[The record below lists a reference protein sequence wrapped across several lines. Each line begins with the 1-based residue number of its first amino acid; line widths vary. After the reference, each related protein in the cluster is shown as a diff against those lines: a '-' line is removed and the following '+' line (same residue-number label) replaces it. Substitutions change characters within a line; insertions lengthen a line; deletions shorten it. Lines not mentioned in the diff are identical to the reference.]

1 MPYGRTFNRR
11 WNVRFGDV
19 RHQDRALAIL
29 RRALRSGRTPHAY
42 LFVGPEGVGKEL
54 TAKALAARLL
64 CGGAAGDPA
73 DDACGRCAACR
84 LLAADGHPDFHLVHR
99 GLHRWHPERTVRQ
112 SKGLYLVVDV
122 VRHFVIEPAALKPA
136 QGPRRVF
143 VIRDAERMN
152 DEAQNALLKT
162 LEEPPGTAVLVLLT
176 TAASRLLPTI
186 RSRCQEV
193 PFGLLPAEFVATEL
207 TTRLQLKS
215 EVAQTLAR
223 LSDGRLGVAQRW
235 HQLGLLP
242 ALDAIGA
249 ALDHVAAGDPEGFAR
264 DIVDAATALAVPG
277 ADAEADPEE
286 AGAKAG
292 ARKAATDELR
302 DALKIV
308 LVVLAGLFR
317 DALVLRAGAN
327 VAPYVPPLRAR
338 TERWAAERSA
348 DELEAAIRAVA
359 HAEQLLDRNVAP
371 QLAGEWLAVALRGE
385 TPVP

>member
-1 MPYGRTFNRR
+1 M
-11 WNVRFGDV
+11 RFSDV

-42 LFVGPEGVGKEL
+42 LFVGPDGVGKEL
-54 TAKALAARLL
+54 AARALAGRLL
-64 CGGAAGDPA
+64 CGEPTGDPA
-73 DDACGRCAACR
+73 ADACGRCAACR
-84 LLAADGHPDFHLVHR
+84 LLAADGHPDFHLIHR
-99 GLHRWHPERTVRQ
+99 GLHRLHRERTVRQ

-122 VRHFVIEPAALKPA
+122 IRHFVIEPAALKPA

-162 LEEPPGTAVLVLLT
+162 LEEPPGTAVLILLT

-193 PFGLLPAEFVATEL
+193 PFGLLPTEFVASEL
-207 TTRLQLKS
+207 TTRLHLKS
-215 EVAQTLAR
+215 EAAQTLAR
-223 LSDGRLGVAQRW
+223 LSDGRLGVALRW
-235 HQLGLLP
+235 HQRGLLS
-242 ALDAIGA
+242 ALDAVGA
-249 ALDHVAAGDPEGFAR
+249 TLDHVTAGDPEGFAR
-264 DIVDAATALAVPG
+264 ALVDAATALAVPE
-277 ADAEADPEE
+277 ADAETDPEE
-286 AGAKAG
+286 AGVKAG
-292 ARKAATDELR
+292 ARKVATDELR

-317 DALVLRAGAN
+317 DALVLRAEAH
-327 VAPYVPPLRAR
+327 VTPYVPPLRAR
-338 TERWAAERSA
+338 AERWAAERSA
-348 DELEAAIRAVA
+348 DELDSDIRSVT

-385 TPVP
+385 APVP

>member
-1 MPYGRTFNRR
+1 M
-11 WNVRFGDV
+11 RFRDV

-54 TAKALAARLL
+54 AARALAARLL
-64 CGGAAGDPA
+64 CGEPAGDPA
-73 DDACGRCAACR
+73 ADACGRCAACR
-84 LLAADGHPDFHLVHR
+84 LLAADGHPDFHLIHR
-99 GLHRWHPERTVRQ
+99 GLHRLHPERTIRQ

-122 VRHFVIEPAALKPA
+122 IRHFVIEPAALRPA
-136 QGPRRVF
+136 QGLRRVF

-162 LEEPPGTAVLVLLT
+162 LEEPPGTAVLILLT

-193 PFGLLPAEFVATEL
+193 PFGRLPADFVATEL
-207 TTRLQLKS
+207 TTRLRLKP
-215 EVAQTLAR
+215 EEAQTLAR
-223 LSDGRLGVAQRW
+223 LSDGRLGVALHW
-235 HQLGLLP
+235 HHLGLLP
-242 ALDAIGA
+242 ALDAIGTT
-249 ALDHVAAGDPEGFAR
+249 LDHVAAGDPEGFAR
-264 DIVDAATALAVPG
+264 AIVDAATALAVPE
-277 ADAEADPEE
+277 AEAESEAAPEE
-286 AGAKAG
+286 AGAKVG
-292 ARKAATDELR
+292 TRKAATDELR

-327 VAPYVPPLRAR
+327 ATLYVAPLRAR
-338 TERWAAERSA
+338 SERWAAERSA
-348 DELEAAIRAVA
+348 DELGSAIRSVA

-385 TPVP
+385 APVP